1 MLDVVQPDPWTRER
15 EMTVNGAVGGA
26 AGEAATKDVVVVGID
41 GSPGSRAAAEYA
53 LEEAALRGGE
63 LRVVAVAPV
72 PDYWAVTYGL
82 SQPPPP
88 TELIDKVRVEARKF
102 TDELVAANPET
113 AAEVTVTVEARTG
126 VAWHQLTEAA
136 KGAALLVLG
145 HRGRGAMASA
155 MLGSVGL
162 QSVLHAQTPVTI
174 VRQEAR

>member
-1 MLDVVQPDPWTRER
+1 MLDLEERSREER
-15 EMTVNGAVGGA
+15 EMTVNGAVE
-26 AGEAATKDVVVVGID
+26 EARKDTTAKDVVVVGID

-88 TELIDKVRVEARKF
+88 TELIDRARADAQKF
-102 TDELVAANPET
+102 TDELIAANPE
-113 AAEVTVTVEARTG
+113 AAAKATVTVEARTG
-126 VAWHQLTEAA
+126 VAWHQLAEAA

-145 HRGRGAMASA
+145 HRGRGAIASA

-162 QSVLHAQTPVTI
+162 QSVLHAQVPVTI
-174 VRQEAR
+174 VRSETH